1 MKVDLNKILARQDYV
16 RMTKSLREKCNQVA
30 EAISKKMKDLEL
42 DGTDEGLFV
51 NGIKLFCVD
60 DWLYIHTPEE
70 EDNNDYRDYC
80 SEYRPVSTV
89 SIYNEFDVDGVGHF
103 DIFPCSNK
111 RALKFLNNAVAIIE
125 KLGEIEQEKV
135 GAIYKALEATKN
147 L

>member
-16 RMTKSLREKCNQVA
+16 RMAESLREKCNQVA
-30 EAISKKMKDLEL
+30 DAIGKKMKDLEL
-42 DGTDEGLFV
+42 DGTDEGIFV
-51 NGIKLFCVD
+51 NGIKLFYVD

-70 EDNNDYRDYC
+70 DTDSDYC
-80 SEYRPVSTV
+80 TEYRPVCSTLRYT
-89 SIYNEFDVDGVGHF
+89 SFNVDGVGHF
-103 DIFPCSNK
+103 DSFPCSNK

-135 GAIYKALEATKN
+135 DAIGKALEATEK